1 MPQTVT
7 IPAFQF
13 TRPRRSVSRVFIH
26 CTASSRPEHDDID
39 VIREWHLDRGFADVG
54 YHAMIHEDGGISWGR
69 SLEKIPAA
77 QKGHNDG
84 SIAIALH
91 GGQDGA
97 NDFSPEQ
104 YQALLSLCEAIDDQY
119 EDITFHGHSEVANK
133 ACPVIDYRTLLNLGP
148 KGHMLRVRPQ
158 LADSRTIRTGR
169 TGMATST
176 VGAVG
181 LSAATALEV
190 VDNARET
197 ASEVGEHANWLVS
210 QPFYVWLIFGAIIL
224 FAAHTLYFS
233 RMNFFRK
240 QDHDRGYK

>member
-1 MPQTVT
+1 MLQTVT

-77 QKGHNDG
+77 QKTPM
-84 SIAIALH
+84 AP
-91 GGQDGA
+91 
-97 NDFSPEQ
+97 SPLPSTADRTAQ
-104 YQALLSLCEAIDDQY
+104 TTSRPSSTKPYSACAKPSTTSTRTSPSMATPRWPARRARHRLPHAPQPRPQGPHAARPAPTRRQPHHP
-119 EDITFHGHSEVANK
+119 HGH
-133 ACPVIDYRTLLNLGP
+133 R
-148 KGHMLRVRPQ
+148 H
-158 LADSRTIRTGR
+158 
-169 TGMATST
+169 ATST

-197 ASEVGEHANWLVS
+197 ASEVGEHANGSSANPSTSGHFWRDHPVCR
-210 QPFYVWLIFGAIIL
+210 
-224 FAAHTLYFS
+224 AHSVLN

-240 QDHDRGYK
+240 QDHDKGYK